1 MSASPSLRS
10 DARRNRERIVAAAA
24 EAFASDGV
32 DVQMAEIA
40 RRAGLGNA
48 TVFRHF
54 PTKQDL
60 LFAVVSSTMARLAA
74 EMEATAAEPDDATAL
89 RRLVRMLARTMLQN
103 ASVKQLSMQHFE
115 GDERLL
121 AHRDHMVATIDGV
134 VRRCQDAGIVRPD
147 VAAID
152 VVVLVS
158 GVVAALDGL
167 EQAAP
172 GIHERYLQ
180 LALNGL
186 RAAAATEPLAAP
198 PPTVDQLDA
207 AMRQQ
212 VHSRG

>member
-60 LFAVVSSTMARLAA
+60 LFAVVSTTMARLAA